1 MKAPVIAGVE
11 VSSAALKHGLV
22 RVDGQRIGRVREAG
36 VGNFRAL
43 DKGARLLGT
52 YGTKEGAA
60 TAVIIEARKAGLL
73 AEVTA

>member
-22 RVDGQRIGRVREAG
+22 RADGRRIGRVREAG

-43 DKGARLLGT
+43 DNSARLLGT
-52 YGTKEGAA
+52 YGTKAGAA
-60 TAVIIEARKAGLL
+60 EAVILNARKTGLL
-73 AEVTA
+73 PEVTA